1 MVISLSNLR
10 PAKGSRHRKK
20 RLGCGEGSGHGGSG
34 STRGMKGQRARSG
47 EGKNP
52 GFEGGQMPL
61 SRVIPK
67 RGFSNEKF
75 RESFQEVSL
84 ENIIKKLPEN
94 VEEITPEILKK
105 FNLIK
110 NLNKKIKI
118 ISGNIS
124 LNKKLKLYAHKVSK
138 SVEETIKKSGGEIVF
153 LYKLEKKLETKS

>member
-1 MVISLSNLR
+1 MVILLSNLR

-61 SRVIPK
+61 VRVIPK

-75 RESFQEVSL
+75 RNYFQEVNL
-84 ENIIKKLPEN
+84 TAIIKKVPKN
-94 VEEITPEILKK
+94 IEEITPEILKK
-105 FNLIK
+105 YNLIK
-110 NLNKKIKI
+110 DIDKKIKI
-118 ISGNIS
+118 ISGNIK
-124 LNKKLKLYAHKVSK
+124 LDRKLKIYANKVTK
-138 SVEETIKKSGGEIVF
+138 SVEETVQKSGGEIIF
-153 LYKLEKKLETKS
+153 LEKKVHKN